1 MIAVLADVHS
11 NLEALEACLAHAA
24 ERGAREIV
32 LLGDLVGYG
41 ADPVAVVERAMALAA
56 EGGVVVRGNHDD
68 AVSGA
73 NGYLNA
79 AAQAAIDWT
88 RTQLSPMQA
97 QFLATLPLCTRQGE
111 RCFVHATASRPERW
125 EYVDGTTAASR
136 CMEAARVAHTFCG
149 HVHDQ
154 RLYFAQANG
163 AGQFRPTPGT
173 RVPVPRHRQWVVIA
187 GSVGQP
193 RDGDPR
199 AAYVLLD
206 DADGVTFHR
215 VAYDNHAAADKITRA
230 GLPAVLAHRVRR
242 GA

>member
-11 NLEALEACLAHAA
+11 NLEALEACLAHAR
-24 ERGAREIV
+24 ERGAHDVV

-41 ADPVAVVERAMALAA
+41 ADPGAVIDRAMALAA
-56 EGGVVVRGNHDD
+56 AGSVVVRGNHDD
-68 AVSGA
+68 AIGGES
-73 NGYLNA
+73 GYLNA
-79 AAQAAIDWT
+79 TAQAAIDWT
-88 RTQLSPMQA
+88 RTQLSPQQA
-97 QFLATLPLCTRQGE
+97 GFLATLPLLTRQGD
-111 RCFVHATASRPERW
+111 RCFVHASADTPQRW
-125 EYVDGTTAASR
+125 TYLDGPTAARR
-136 CMEAARVAHTFCG
+136 CMEAAGVAHTFCG

-154 RLYFAQANG
+154 RLYFSQPSG

-173 RVPVPRHRQWVVIA
+173 RVPVPRHRRWVAVA

-206 DADGVTFHR
+206 EEDGLTFHR
-215 VAYDNHAAADKITRA
+215 VAYDHHAAADKIARA